1 MKTYEQFITEANLYT
16 KETQDGWQHTRA
28 LGRRRWTKG
37 NHSVERQG
45 KRGWTVYD
53 MHRNKELHLNKTAKG
68 AKAWSNANRTDST
81 APAKTARSL
90 PRVIR

>member
-81 APAKTARSL
+81 APAKIHIQRWTA
-90 PRVIR
+90 